1 MLTRSPFETRLK
13 RRLSRHPRLRK
24 AASALR
30 RWIFPSWHR
39 GDSTAY
45 WDERV
50 SQVESGVASS
60 WLDSEFVDREYIRP
74 QVSGDPPVS
83 DLDYFFDRHLAG
95 RPASRLLTL
104 GCGGGNLERIV
115 LRLGK
120 ADHIDAFDD
129 SPKSIGLARELA
141 DREGFSDRIDYTVA
155 NVNQIELPSQTYDAV
170 VVRMALHH
178 FENLEHVFE
187 QVRCALLPGGSFMIN
202 EFVGPSRFQWTNLQL
217 ELMNHLFAELPEE
230 IRRRA
235 PVERIRRPILQD
247 VIARDPSES
256 VRSSEILALLG
267 DYFEIVDLRPYGGT
281 LLHVLLS
288 HVLPLL
294 DLENEEHR
302 ALLRRMML
310 FEKTL
315 IERGV
320 LPSDFV
326 FAVAR
331 IARGAAPGP
340 GWSTSGCDPR
350 AIP

>member
-1 MLTRSPFETRLK
+1 MLTHSSLEIRLS
-13 RRLSRHPRLRK
+13 RLFSRHPRLRET
-24 AASALR
+24 ASSLR
-30 RWIFPSWHR
+30 RRILPAWSGGR
-39 GDSTAY
+39 SSAY

-50 SQVESGVASS
+50 SQVESGVVGG

-74 QVSGDPPVS
+74 QVSGDPGVS

-104 GCGGGNLERIV
+104 GCGGGNLERII

-120 ADHIDAFDD
+120 ADHIDAFDE
-129 SPKSIGLARELA
+129 SPKSIDLARQLA

-155 NVNQIELPSQTYDAV
+155 NVNAVGLPAERYDAV

-187 QVRCALLPGGSFMIN
+187 QVRHALRPGGSFMIN

-217 ELMNHLFAELPEE
+217 ELMNRLFVGLPKE
-230 IRRRA
+230 IRHRA
-235 PVERIRRPILQD
+235 PVERIQRPILQD
-247 VIARDPSES
+247 VMARDPSES
-256 VRSSEILALLG
+256 VRSSEILTVLA

-288 HVLPLL
+288 YILPLL
-294 DLENEEHR
+294 DLDSEEHR

-315 IERGV
+315 IERGE

-331 IARGAAPGP
+331 AR
-340 GWSTSGCDPR
+340 S
-350 AIP
+350 